1 MIDYFDYAVRLLPG
15 LAIVGGLVGARLQ
28 ILENR
33 RVAANTIA
41 KNHYREFLELLLA
54 NADIAYAGVT
64 DESFS
69 LLRKD
74 LPKYRRYRMLFTNM
88 VFAMQEIYLAMDME
102 KNQHWKQ
109 TVINFVALFRCLI
122 ISDETFPPS
131 LRAGLDPGFV
141 AFMMETA
148 SKQEHAMAAA
158 GVA

>member
-102 KNQHWKQ
+102 KNQHWKL
-109 TVINFVALFRCLI
+109 TVMNFVTLFRCLI

-131 LRAGLDPGFV
+131 LRAGLDSAFV
-141 AFMMETA
+141 SFMLESA
-148 SKQEHAMAAA
+148 SNQEHAMAVA
-158 GVA
+158 GIA

>member
-1 MIDYFDYAVRLLPG
+1 
-15 LAIVGGLVGARLQ
+15 
-28 ILENR
+28 
-33 RVAANTIA
+33 
-41 KNHYREFLELLLA
+41 
-54 NADIAYAGVT
+54 
-64 DESFS
+64 
-69 LLRKD
+69 
-74 LPKYRRYRMLFTNM
+74 MLFTNM

-131 LRAGLDPGFV
+131 LRAGLDPVFV

>member
-1 MIDYFDYAVRLLPG
+1 MTDYFDYAVRLLPG
-15 LAIVGGLVGARLQ
+15 LAILGGLLGARLQ
-28 ILENR
+28 VLENR

-41 KNHYREFLELLLA
+41 KNYYREFLELLLK
-54 NADIAYAGVT
+54 NADIAYAGVN

-74 LPKYRRYRMLFTNM
+74 PAKYRRYRMLFTNM

-131 LRAGLDPGFV
+131 LRAGLDPVFV